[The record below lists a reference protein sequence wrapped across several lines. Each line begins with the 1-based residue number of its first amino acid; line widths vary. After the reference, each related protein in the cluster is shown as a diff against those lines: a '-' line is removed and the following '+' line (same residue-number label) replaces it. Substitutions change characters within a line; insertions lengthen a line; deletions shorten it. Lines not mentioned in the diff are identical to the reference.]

1 MYGLVDVEAHLKR
14 EGKKTLSQTTETHTT
29 TTFTS
34 EESEQQKMLSKIE
47 AQMQNK
53 ERRKTLVRVGEI
65 RPGET
70 SITISGRDDSLAAI
84 KAKALQRKKTSNQS
98 ISVKGYKAM
107 TKWKRRMTL
116 VSTSRGEPLVSMEN
130 RRHSLQVPSDDES
143 NHKPPG
149 NSNGL
154 NFKSLRP
161 SELQSSSDSSSPESR
176 PSATD
181 QKAK

>member
-1 MYGLVDVEAHLKR
+1 MPDKRRVSSILNMYGLVDVEAHLKR

-53 ERRKTLVRVGEI
+53 ERRKTLVKVGEI

-84 KAKALQRKKTSNQS
+84 KAKAL
-98 ISVKGYKAM
+98 
-107 TKWKRRMTL
+107 
-116 VSTSRGEPLVSMEN
+116 
-130 RRHSLQVPSDDES
+130 
-143 NHKPPG
+143 
-149 NSNGL
+149 
-154 NFKSLRP
+154 
-161 SELQSSSDSSSPESR
+161 
-176 PSATD
+176 
-181 QKAK
+181 